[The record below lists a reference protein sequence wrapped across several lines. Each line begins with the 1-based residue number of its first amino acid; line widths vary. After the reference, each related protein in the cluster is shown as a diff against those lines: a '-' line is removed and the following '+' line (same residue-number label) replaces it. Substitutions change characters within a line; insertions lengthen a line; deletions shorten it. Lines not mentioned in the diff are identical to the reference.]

1 MGTNSRYQL
10 PLQPIKMM
18 GSAPRPFLTDSQVHG
33 FFRAGKLRRPCMSLQ
48 LKKKATLLGEREVSR
63 KHFSMYLNEQGVW
76 IVQNYSRFG
85 TSVNGDILEC
95 MLDLPESFERSRHAL
110 TPGAPNTIITGG
122 FSFIIHSIPHSSI
135 HSGVAGCSI
144 TPLLDISSMGL
155 DSQTTH
161 SSTVGTSDSTV
172 KPTTPPTDVYY
183 YLEDDPVIVRG
194 PSKVFMALHK
204 RTGFFYVAKVYDKWQ
219 EERARLQYEIM
230 LSLKVRN

>member
-1 MGTNSRYQL
+1 LYVFGTKEKSDIVL
-10 PLQPIKMM
+10 P
-18 GSAPRPFLTDSQVHG
+18 
-33 FFRAGKLRRPCMSLQ
+33 
-48 LKKKATLLGEREVSR
+48 GEREVSR
-63 KHFSMYLNEQGVW
+63 KHFSMCLNEQGVW

-95 MLDLPESFERSRHAL
+95 MVDLPGSSFERSRHSL

-122 FSFIIHSIPHSSI
+122 FSFIIRSIPHSSI
-135 HSGVAGCSI
+135 YSGVAGCSI

-155 DSQTTH
+155 DSQTTY

-183 YLEDDPVIVRG
+183 YLEDDPVHVRG

-219 EERARLQYEIM
+219 EERARL
-230 LSLKVRN
+230 LKPTYIFFKDAIFSHPTDSVGGKQ